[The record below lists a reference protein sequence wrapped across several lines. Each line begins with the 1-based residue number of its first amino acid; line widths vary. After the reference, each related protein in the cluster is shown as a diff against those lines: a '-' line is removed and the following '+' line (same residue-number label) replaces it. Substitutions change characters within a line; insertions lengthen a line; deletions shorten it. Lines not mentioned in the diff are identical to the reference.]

1 MGLKDFDLKY
11 LEGISGFDWPRPDGR
26 REFLRVARKVDASDQ
41 TVLELYPN
49 QGSGVMSSLAWAEGL
64 ADVAAGTKIQKGDAL
79 RYLALSD
86 LLS

>member
-1 MGLKDFDLKY
+1 
-11 LEGISGFDWPRPDGR
+11 
-26 REFLRVARKVDASDQ
+26 
-41 TVLELYPN
+41 
-49 QGSGVMSSLAWAEGL
+49 MSSLAWAEGL